1 MKRTSEPLE
10 TDGAM
15 KRADLSSMDLAI
27 AGYLDHLIV
36 DRGLARLTIEA
47 YASDM
52 GGFSRFLATCRIDDP
67 ASVGRDEILLYLGE
81 LDSKGLGARTRAR
94 KISCIKG
101 FFRFLRERGRIKED
115 PSELVD
121 QPRLPRRVPQYLD
134 PEEVEA
140 LLASVDSSTREG
152 RRDIAMFELVYA
164 TGLRASELVG
174 LETDQIDLE
183 MGCVRV
189 MGKGSKERVVPMGIP
204 ASRAIL
210 DYLEKTRPRL
220 LGGGRSRAV
229 FVTRRGGPMT
239 RQSFWKIVKK
249 YAKKANINKDISP
262 HTLRHSFATHLV
274 QNNAD
279 LRAVQLMLGH
289 SDISTTEIYTH
300 VAQQRLKQLHAA
312 YHPRG

>member
-1 MKRTSEPLE
+1 MKRE
-10 TDGAM
+10 
-15 KRADLSSMDLAI
+15 DLSPIDLAV
-27 AGYLDHLIV
+27 ASYLDHLIV
-36 DRGLARLTIEA
+36 DRGLARPTIEA

-52 GGFSRFLATCRIDDP
+52 RGFSGFLAGGGIDDP
-67 ASVGRDEILLYLGE
+67 AGVGREEILLYLGD
-81 LDSKGLGARTRAR
+81 LDDKGLGARTRAR

-101 FFRFLRERGRIKED
+101 FFRFLAERGDIGED

-121 QPRLPRRVPQYLD
+121 RPRLPRRVPQYLD
-134 PEEVEA
+134 TEEVEA
-140 LLASVDSSTREG
+140 LLRSIAPSTPEG
-152 RRDIAMFELVYA
+152 RRDLAMFELLYA
-164 TGLRASELVG
+164 TGLRVSELVG
-174 LETDQIDLE
+174 LRGDQIDLE

-210 DYLEKTRPRL
+210 DYLENARPRL
-220 LGGGRSRAV
+220 LSARRSPAV

-239 RQSFWKIVKK
+239 RQGFWKIVKK
-249 YAKKANINKDISP
+249 FTKRAGINKDISP

-300 VAQQRLKQLHAA
+300 VARQRLKQLHATC
-312 YHPRG
+312 HPRG